1 MAPLLEPA
9 QTFYITY
16 CVIYCIYSGTWQCK
30 ASVLFLSTPGPKC
43 CSSVVCA
50 WASGMFSA
58 MISNTKHLLKAHA
71 TDAFLAP
78 LTEVGGAM
86 WDQQT
91 TAENL
96 FCGSTRRGWQQETA
110 TPGTAAPPQRCHSKQ
125 GQSQPP
131 RHLPGQHNCS
141 SQDSLPLQHG
151 AVASAGTSHP
161 QHAQLWISNKT
172 LCYMVEKYTKL
183 TARSKSHN

>member
-43 CSSVVCA
+43 CSFVVCA

-86 WDQQT
+86 WDLQT

-96 FCGSTRRGWQQETA
+96 FCGSTRRGWQQEHSNTRHCSTTSEMPFQTGTEPTTQAPARA
-110 TPGTAAPPQRCHSKQ
+110 TQLQ
-125 GQSQPP
+125 
-131 RHLPGQHNCS
+131 LPGLSTSAARGCGLCWSQSSTACS
-141 SQDSLPLQHG
+141 
-151 AVASAGTSHP
+151 AVN
-161 QHAQLWISNKT
+161 L
-172 LCYMVEKYTKL
+172 
-183 TARSKSHN
+183 